1 MRTSS
6 VILNTILGRACTSLG
21 LCIEVCF
28 YASLPNHGIMAFAR
42 RAIPL
47 LDIAD
52 WRASPKRFATQLREA
67 CHRVGFFTLRH
78 GLPDGMAAG
87 TLESAREFFALD
99 TEHKLRMDYRN
110 SPAFRGYMPLGVE
123 NTGGLTD
130 LREQVELAA
139 DGPPARPDAWPPR
152 ERLCGRNQWPDEAM
166 PGLRPRIEAFASHMS
181 SLSEDLR
188 TALGLAL
195 GLPAGQLD
203 SLFEPEPHW
212 QLKLTHYPPA
222 VAAADSEAIG
232 VGAHTDSGFLT
243 LLLQDDVGGLQA
255 HTGGEWV
262 DVPPAGPDV
271 LVCNIGECAQMA
283 SGGYLLAT
291 PHRVLSS
298 ASSRISVPY
307 FYNPALKA
315 TVRNFAVSESL
326 PWERDDQ
333 AAEQARWRT
342 SSNAQLPEYGANA
355 FKSLARSHPVVMATH
370 HPDLEVL
377 GDGRI
382 VARSP

>member
-1 MRTSS
+1 
-6 VILNTILGRACTSLG
+6 
-21 LCIEVCF
+21 
-28 YASLPNHGIMAFAR
+28 
-42 RAIPL
+42 
-47 LDIAD
+47 
-52 WRASPKRFATQLREA
+52 
-67 CHRVGFFTLRH
+67 
-78 GLPDGMAAG
+78 
-87 TLESAREFFALD
+87 
-99 TEHKLRMDYRN
+99 
-110 SPAFRGYMPLGVE
+110 
-123 NTGGLTD
+123 
-130 LREQVELAA
+130 
-139 DGPPARPDAWPPR
+139 
-152 ERLCGRNQWPDEAM
+152 
-166 PGLRPRIEAFASHMS
+166 MS

-188 TALGLAL
+188 AALGLAL

-222 VAAADSEAIG
+222 TAAADSGAIG

-307 FYNPALKA
+307 FCNPALSA

-342 SSNAQLPEYGANA
+342 SANARLAEYGANA
-355 FKSLARSHPVVMATH
+355 FKSLARSPGRHGGAPSRPGGPPRRASRAAQRCAQLS
-370 HPDLEVL
+370 D
-377 GDGRI
+377 DGKRGKI
-382 VARSP
+382 RDEHVRTQHVGKPTKKSCRQDN